1 MNHHFGKL
9 LLPSLI
15 VFLLVSSLL
24 LLLPNVW
31 MGLNINYWVVLVGN
45 GILFGLSMLTL
56 YMHINAL
63 KNPNPNVFSNSVMGG
78 TMLKLVVLG
87 FTVVIY
93 LLISGKNRNVFAIF
107 VCMFLYIIYTVFD
120 VKTALRLNKK

>member
-1 MNHHFGKL
+1 MNHQFGKL

-15 VFLLVSSLL
+15 VFLFVSSLL

-31 MGLNINYWVVLVGN
+31 MRLNINYWVVLMGN
-45 GILFGLSMLTL
+45 GILFGLSTLTL

-78 TMLKLVVLG
+78 TMLKLFVLG

-93 LLISGKNRNVFAIF
+93 LLISGKNRSVFAIF
-107 VCMFLYIIYTVFD
+107 ICMFLYIIYTVFD